1 MNKDKRLLLICVVVM
16 LGLLGCNIY
25 LNYENNK
32 LVKEQDNAEEETT
45 NNTANEGNNITK
57 EVYYDCSFTKT
68 YRVVDLLDGYVAEVP
83 EMSYVVVDQYLTHGA
98 YAHIITSE
106 LKKKLEVNKYYEFT
120 YTLKGA
126 TKDKINDIDD
136 VDEEL
141 ISKFENA
148 INFLLKLKP
157 EFTVLGLKDL
167 VSLNKKL
174 VKGLFIEELDNDDI
188 IDFITENDYI
198 FE

>member
-1 MNKDKRLLLICVVVM
+1 MNKDKRLLLICVVVI
-16 LGLLGCNIY
+16 LGLMGCNIY
-25 LNYENNK
+25 LQHENDKLNK
-32 LVKEQDNAEEETT
+32 EKDNVKEEATDNTT
-45 NNTANEGNNITK
+45 NTK

-98 YAHIITSE
+98 YSHIITSE

-136 VDEEL
+136 VL
-141 ISKFENA
+141 SYFSFNNA
-148 INFLLKLKP
+148 IRSDNRLRVLLEVKETDKLGMGQIQ
-157 EFTVLGLKDL
+157 EDIC
-167 VSLNKKL
+167 
-174 VKGLFIEELDNDDI
+174 KGK
-188 IDFITENDYI
+188 
-198 FE
+198 

>member
-32 LVKEQDNAEEETT
+32 LIKE
-45 NNTANEGNNITK
+45 NNTTKGDEDNTINKVTDNTK

-68 YRVVDLLDGYVAEVP
+68 YRVVDLLDGYIAEVP

-98 YAHIITSE
+98 YSHIITSE

-136 VDEEL
+136 VL
-141 ISKFENA
+141 SYFSFNNA
-148 INFLLKLKP
+148 IRSDNRLKVLLEVKETDKLGMGQIQ
-157 EFTVLGLKDL
+157 EDIC
-167 VSLNKKL
+167 
-174 VKGLFIEELDNDDI
+174 KGE
-188 IDFITENDYI
+188 
-198 FE
+198 

>member
-32 LVKEQDNAEEETT
+32 LIKE
-45 NNTANEGNNITK
+45 NNTTKGDEDNTINKVTDNTK

-68 YRVVDLLDGYVAEVP
+68 YRVVDLLDGYIAEVP

-98 YAHIITSE
+98 YSHIITSE

-120 YTLKGA
+120 YTLRGA
-126 TKDKINDIDD
+126 TKDKINDILNLKFRLIKNSDYYQKENGMWLD
-136 VDEEL
+136 KSDDEEYM
-141 ISKFENA
+141 KN
-148 INFLLKLKP
+148 
-157 EFTVLGLKDL
+157 
-167 VSLNKKL
+167 
-174 VKGLFIEELDNDDI
+174 
-188 IDFITENDYI
+188 
-198 FE
+198 

>member
-32 LVKEQDNAEEETT
+32 LIKE
-45 NNTANEGNNITK
+45 NNTTKGDEDNTINKVTDNTK

-68 YRVVDLLDGYVAEVP
+68 YRVVDLLDGYIAEVP

-98 YAHIITSE
+98 YSHIITSE

-136 VDEEL
+136 VL
-141 ISKFENA
+141 SYFSFNNA
-148 INFLLKLKP
+148 IRSDNRLRVLLEIKATDKLGMGQIQ
-157 EFTVLGLKDL
+157 EDIC
-167 VSLNKKL
+167 
-174 VKGLFIEELDNDDI
+174 KGE
-188 IDFITENDYI
+188 
-198 FE
+198 